1 MFDNKCD
8 KVMKSKKIKELIDML
23 IRLYG
28 EHLSDIEKDG
38 LRIRLDNITDH
49 VEWEATFRMRVQAVE
64 VLRNVCPNNDC
75 GRCKIKGVLCSDT
88 MCRLVKRFEAELNKK

>member
-1 MFDNKCD
+1 MR
-8 KVMKSKKIKELIDML
+8 SEEIKELIDKCVEV
-23 IRLYG
+23 YG

-38 LRIRLDNITDH
+38 LRIRLNNITDY
-49 VEWEATFRMRVQAVE
+49 VEWEATFHMQIQAVE
-64 VLRNVCPNNDC
+64 VFRNVCPNNDC